1 MHAVHVPQ
9 QTASLTWLMQPN
21 RSITEQRR
29 RRRAS
34 TCEAAAHGAVPYQAQ
49 PHRPKLSF
57 FLRDAQVITEQ
68 RLVEASEH
76 FEAAAHGDR
85 AMLRAFCEHKAGEVS
100 GAEAETW
107 AFLRILFEDN
117 ATECAPLIDCR
128 QTTP

>member
-1 MHAVHVPQ
+1 
-9 QTASLTWLMQPN
+9 
-21 RSITEQRR
+21 
-29 RRRAS
+29 
-34 TCEAAAHGAVPYQAQ
+34 
-49 PHRPKLSF
+49 
-57 FLRDAQVITEQ
+57 VITEQ

-117 ATECAPLIDCR
+117 ATECVPLIDCR
-128 QTTP
+128 PSEPPCPIVGGCLQRAALNGAAAP